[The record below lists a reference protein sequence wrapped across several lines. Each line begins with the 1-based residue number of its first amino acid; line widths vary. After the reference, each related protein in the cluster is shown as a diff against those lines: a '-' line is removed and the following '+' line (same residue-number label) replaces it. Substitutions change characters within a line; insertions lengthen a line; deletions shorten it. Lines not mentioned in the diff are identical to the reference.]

1 MRMIVVQETTKW
13 DEATAS
19 NHVYVLSDDKRSMI
33 AYIKA
38 GTKEV
43 KKFNKPLPFYIKGR
57 TFRKIK

>member
-1 MRMIVVQETTKW
+1 MIVVQETTKW
-13 DEATAS
+13 DSPTAA
-19 NHVYVLSDDKRSMI
+19 NHVYVLSDDKRTMI